1 MSQQPIPVVPYSFD
15 LSRLVPRSVA
25 SLYSNLITRPTGR
38 ALRVGIETQIAEL
51 GGCCLSV
58 LDFTQVV
65 VLDYSC
71 ADEIVAKL
79 ILHYRSPERPRDVYF
94 VARGL
99 GEQHRDPIEAVLD
112 RHRLLLV
119 AEAVDSGFTLLGAA
133 SAFERLAWSRLQLL
147 RSASVEALAG
157 AVGAP
162 VAETRTALES
172 LAARRTVLRMEGGR
186 YLALSTLLQS

>member
-58 LDFTQVV
+58 LDFSQVV

-79 ILHYRSPERPRDVYF
+79 ILHYSSPERPKDVYF

-99 GEQHRDPIEAVLD
+99 GEQHRDPIEAVLE

-119 AEAVDSGFTLLGAA
+119 AEAPDSGFTLLGAA
-133 SAFERLAWSRLQLL
+133 SAFERLAWKRLQLM
-147 RSASVEALAG
+147 RSASAETLAG
-157 AVGAP
+157 TVGAP
-162 VAETRTALES
+162 VAETRAALES
-172 LAARRTVLRMEGGR
+172 LAARRTVLRSEGER
-186 YLALSTLLQS
+186 YLALSALLQS